1 MDWNPAQY
9 LRFAD
14 ERERP
19 ARDLLAAVP
28 GEPARIVDIGCGP
41 GNSTALLLARYP
53 GADVI
58 GLDPDAGMI
67 AAARAALPGC
77 RFIRGRVEDWTPDA
91 APDLVFAN
99 ASLQWAGEHAALF
112 PRLVGTLAEGGS
124 LAVQM
129 PDNLDEPTH
138 VAMGAVARQPRW
150 SARLAAAADRRA
162 PLLAPAALH
171 AVLRPLC
178 RRVEVWRTI
187 YHVELQGLDG
197 IVAWF
202 KGSALGPYLALLDAD
217 AAADFLAAF
226 REAIAPAYPVD
237 AAGRVLLPFPRLF
250 FVATR

>member
-1 MDWNPAQY
+1 MDWNPTQY
-9 LRFAD
+9 LTFAD

-28 GEPARIVDIGCGP
+28 GEPSRIVDIGCGP

-53 GADVI
+53 GAKVS
-58 GLDPDAGMI
+58 GLDPDPSMI
-67 AAARAALPGC
+67 AAARAALPAC
-77 RFIRGRVEDWTPDA
+77 RFELGRVEDWAPETD
-91 APDLVFAN
+91 PDLVFAN
-99 ASLQWAGEHAALF
+99 ASLQWSGGHAALF
-112 PRLVGTLAEGGS
+112 PRLVGSLAAGGS

-138 VAMGAVARQPRW
+138 VAMRALARQQPW
-150 SARLAAAADRRA
+150 SARLAATADRRSR
-162 PLLAPAALH
+162 LLAPPALH
-171 AVLRPLC
+171 ALLRPLC
-178 RRVEVWRTI
+178 RRVEVWRTT

-202 KGSALGPYLALLDAD
+202 TGSALRPYLAPLDAD
-217 AAADFLAAF
+217 EAAGFLDRF
-226 REAIAPAYPVD
+226 RAAIAPAYPPD